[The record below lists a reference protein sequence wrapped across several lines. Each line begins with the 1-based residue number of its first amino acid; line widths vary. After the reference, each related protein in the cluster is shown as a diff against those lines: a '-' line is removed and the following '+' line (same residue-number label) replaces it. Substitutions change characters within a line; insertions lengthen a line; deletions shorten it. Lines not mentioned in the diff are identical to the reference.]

1 MSIREENKKVQDNIS
16 YKSDKDK
23 KQENMMIAKLTK
35 KQKVVLKKKQNLAN
49 MMGESIEI
57 EKIIND
63 PLFKTIGSK
72 KNPATKEEIKEFLE
86 E

>member
-1 MSIREENKKVQDNIS
+1 MSIREENKKVQDNVS

-23 KQENMMIAKLTK
+23 KQEDMMIAKLTK

-57 EKIIND
+57 EKIIHD

>member
-35 KQKVVLKKKQNLAN
+35 KQKLVLKKKQNLAN

-57 EKIIND
+57 EKNC
-63 PLFKTIGSK
+63 K
-72 KNPATKEEIKEFLE
+72 
-86 E
+86 